1 MIFAPKALDRYLL
14 RHFFIA
20 LFVVTIAVGLTI
32 IVINMV
38 EELRDFIDHHVP
50 LIDVLT
56 YYLFFGGW
64 VVKSFLPVFVLL
76 ATLFSVS
83 ILARRNEILAMKAS
97 GRSLYR
103 IAYPLL
109 VTGALLSVGHFYYN
123 EYLFPPAN
131 RRRLEIK
138 EFTIEK
144 RAKAT
149 FTNVRNIY
157 RLIGPGYFYSLGDFN
172 AERDE
177 GSQLRI
183 CRTEKNKIREI
194 VVARLV
200 SYHDFKWIG
209 REVVIRKFDDSAHET
224 FQKLDSLDF
233 PDIKDTPEDL
243 EKRIG
248 KPEDMGLD
256 ELKRYIEV
264 MKRTGGPYFKESI
277 DLKLKYSYPMTSFIV
292 MLICIPFASN
302 PKRAGLAASF
312 AVGVSLAL
320 AYFVI
325 FRIMQSFGYNEK
337 IPVDLAVWGV
347 NALFFVIGL
356 ALMLGARK

>member
-14 RHFFIA
+14 RYF
-20 LFVVTIAVGLTI
+20 LQSLLVVTVAIGLTI

-38 EELRDFIDHHVP
+38 EQLRDFIDHHVP

-56 YYLFFGGW
+56 YYLYFGGW

-103 IAYPLL
+103 ISYPLI
-109 VTGALLSVGHFYYN
+109 VMGALLSVGHFYYN

-157 RLIGPGYFYSLGDFN
+157 RLIAPGYFYTLGDFN

-177 GSQLRI
+177 GQQLRV
-183 CRTEKNKIREI
+183 CKTEKNKIREI
-194 VVARLV
+194 IVARLV
-200 SYHDFKWIG
+200 EYRDFKWIG
-209 REVVIRKFDDSAHET
+209 REVAIRTFDDSAHES
-224 FQKLDSLDF
+224 FQKLDSLVL

-248 KPEDMGLD
+248 KPEDMSLD

-264 MKRTGGPYFKESI
+264 MKRTGGPHLKESI

-292 MLICIPFASN
+292 VLICIPFASN
-302 PKRAGLAASF
+302 PKRAGIATSF
-312 AVGVSLAL
+312 AVGASLAL
-320 AYFVI
+320 AYFVL

-347 NALFFVIGL
+347 NGLFFLIGL
-356 ALMLGARK
+356 ALMVGARK